1 MITACTCMSILQCCS
16 IMYIVHVGLI
26 IYYMYSASMY
36 IYWHL
41 MCGGGSNIYIY
52 VFMNV
57 HVIMLH

>member
-41 MCGGGSNIYIY
+41 MCGGGSNIYM
-52 VFMNV
+52 F
-57 HVIMLH
+57 L